1 MHGLSRDKCNHL
13 FGYALFWPVDSCP
26 YDGVLFFC
34 VSDPGVFFLNGP
46 SIHTVEIFRLSELAV
61 DSV

>member
-13 FGYALFWPVDSCP
+13 SGYAFFRPVGSFPCV
-26 YDGVLFFC
+26 GVLSLR
-34 VSDPGVFFLNGP
+34 VPGPDVFSLNRP
-46 SIHTVEIFRLSELAV
+46 SIHTVEIFRLLELAV